1 MTETVLVC
9 VVVLLVAVLVLQ
21 VLLLYRRAAVDL
33 SPLEATLQAPERVG
47 ERTER
52 AVRDEIG
59 RNREEASKA
68 AQLDR
73 QEVVATLNLMQQ
85 ANSRE
90 LSAMREIVEKRLDII
105 QDESGK
111 KLDLAREQSTAG
123 VEKSRLEVTSSLKT
137 FNESQGKAISDLV
150 NWQRTQFEGVL
161 GQLKELTDRN
171 EKRLDQVR
179 ETVEKRLNSM
189 QEDNN
194 KNLEQMRQTVDEKL
208 QGTLEKRLGESFKLV
223 SERLEQVHKGLG
235 EMQTLAIGVGDLKK
249 VLTNVRCRGTWG
261 EVQLGRILEEVF
273 SQSDYDQNV
282 ATKEGGERVEFAIRL
297 PGKDEDERDIV
308 WLPIDAKFP
317 TEDYQR
323 LQEAQENGDLGL
335 VDAAGKQLEQRI
347 KACAGDISGK
357 YVNPPKTTDFC
368 IMFLPTEGLF
378 AEVLRRPGLQELL
391 QRDFKVMVAG
401 PTTLLAILNS
411 LHMGFRTLAIQKRS
425 SEVWSLL
432 AAVKTEFGKYGDI
445 LDKVKKKLSE
455 AQNTIDDA
463 GKRTRA
469 IERKL
474 RDVQELPAVEGQL
487 PLLPDESDD
496 VLELERV

>member
-1 MTETVLVC
+1 MIETVLVC
-9 VVVLLVAVLVLQ
+9 VVVLLVAVLALQ
-21 VLLLYRRAAVDL
+21 VLLLCRRTAVDL
-33 SPLEATLQAPERVG
+33 SPLEATLQSTDRVG

-68 AQLDR
+68 AQLAR
-73 QEVVATLNLMQQ
+73 QEVMATLNLMQQ
-85 ANSRE
+85 ASSHE
-90 LSAMREIVEKRLDII
+90 LSTMRETVEKRLDLI
-105 QDESGK
+105 QEESGN
-111 KLDLAREQSTAG
+111 KLDQARVESTTG
-123 VEKSRLEVTSSLKT
+123 VEKSRQEVTSSLKT
-137 FNESQGKAISDLV
+137 FNESQGKSISDLV

-161 GQLKELTDRN
+161 GQLKELADRN
-171 EKRLDQVR
+171 EKRLIDVR
-179 ETVEKRLNSM
+179 ETVEKKLSGM

-235 EMQTLAIGVGDLKK
+235 EMQSLAIGVGDLKK

-282 ATKEGGERVEFAIRL
+282 ATKEGGERVEYAIRL
-297 PGKDEDERDIV
+297 PGKDEDERDVV

-323 LQEAQENGDLGL
+323 LQEAQENGDLEL
-335 VDAAGKQLEQRI
+335 VDAVGKQLEQRI
-347 KACAGDISGK
+347 KACAGDISCK

-487 PLLPDESDD
+487 PLLTDPED